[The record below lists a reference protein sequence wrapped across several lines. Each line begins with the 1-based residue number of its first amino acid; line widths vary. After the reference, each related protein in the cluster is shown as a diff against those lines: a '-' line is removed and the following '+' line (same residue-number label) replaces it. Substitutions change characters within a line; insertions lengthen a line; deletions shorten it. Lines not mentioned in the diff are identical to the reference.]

1 MADDLKNKTVKGVS
15 WSFVEQILTRG
26 ANFVIGI
33 ILARLLTPTDYGL
46 VGMISVFIAVSQ
58 IFIDGGLTTALIREK
73 DASDAD
79 FSTAYFVNFTLSVV
93 FYFILFFSAP
103 IIADFYEQPLLKPL
117 LRVVSL
123 TLVIS
128 ALSSV
133 HNTLL
138 SKRVDFK
145 SKTIISI
152 ATSLSS
158 GAAGIFCAAKGF
170 GVWALV
176 AQSIAGASIATV
188 LTITFAHWFPKH
200 FFSKD
205 SFKRLF
211 AFSSKILAASLI
223 HTIYDNAY
231 PLVIG
236 KKFSAKDVGIFTR
249 GGQFPQ
255 VANSTLVST
264 FNRVAFPILSEVQ
277 DDDVRLLNAYEKY
290 IQVFCFLA
298 FPILMGIC
306 GCAKPLTLLLLTDKW
321 IECVPFVQIYCFSF
335 LPNGLIQINLNLLYV
350 KGRSDLA
357 LRMEI
362 IKKIIMFS
370 VLLITMFF
378 GLRAI
383 GYGLVLNAMID
394 LYFSSFYTK
403 KILDYGLWQQIKAII
418 PYFLVSLII
427 LAESLLFS
435 YLIDSHI
442 ISILVSLLVCV
453 ISYFA
458 LSKFLDLS
466 AYQEVSGIISPK
478 IKGFFKK

>member
-1 MADDLKNKTVKGVS
+1 MADDLKNKTIKGVS
-15 WSFVEQILTRG
+15 WSFVEQVLTRG
-26 ANFVIGI
+26 VNFVIGI

-188 LTITFAHWFPKH
+188 LTITFARWFPKH

-264 FNRVAFPILSEVQ
+264 FNRVAFPVLSQVQ
-277 DDDVRLLNAYEKY
+277 DNDTRLLNAYEKY

>member
-152 ATSLSS
+152 ATSLRRSWYFLRGKRIRS
-158 GAAGIFCAAKGF
+158 LGF
-170 GVWALV
+170 GRP
-176 AQSIAGASIATV
+176 I
-188 LTITFAHWFPKH
+188 HRR
-200 FFSKD
+200 SKYCYGPHHH
-205 SFKRLF
+205 LC
-211 AFSSKILAASLI
+211 
-223 HTIYDNAY
+223 
-231 PLVIG
+231 PLVPETLFLQRLVQTAIR
-236 KKFSAKDVGIFTR
+236 F
-249 GGQFPQ
+249 QFQ
-255 VANSTLVST
+255 DFGS
-264 FNRVAFPILSEVQ
+264 LSHPH
-277 DDDVRLLNAYEKY
+277 DIR
-290 IQVFCFLA
+290 
-298 FPILMGIC
+298 
-306 GCAKPLTLLLLTDKW
+306 
-321 IECVPFVQIYCFSF
+321 
-335 LPNGLIQINLNLLYV
+335 
-350 KGRSDLA
+350 
-357 LRMEI
+357 
-362 IKKIIMFS
+362 
-370 VLLITMFF
+370 
-378 GLRAI
+378 
-383 GYGLVLNAMID
+383 
-394 LYFSSFYTK
+394 
-403 KILDYGLWQQIKAII
+403 
-418 PYFLVSLII
+418 
-427 LAESLLFS
+427 
-435 YLIDSHI
+435 
-442 ISILVSLLVCV
+442 
-453 ISYFA
+453 
-458 LSKFLDLS
+458 
-466 AYQEVSGIISPK
+466 
-478 IKGFFKK
+478 